1 MDHREFFKK
10 PLIGAVAVVLLLA
23 VGSTEGADTVST
35 VTVLVAYH
43 SVSGNTEKMAQAV
56 SEGAKAVSGTKVV
69 LKRVGDVGTDDLL
82 SSDAVIVGSPVYFG
96 NMSGEVKT
104 FFDNWLLKFGVFPE
118 FKMRNKI
125 GGAFTTGAAA
135 SNGKE
140 LTMLS
145 IMEAMLVTQMIVIG
159 GGGAFGASAITGPD
173 SPGIDDKELTAAR
186 DLGKRIAEV
195 ASMIKSGTK

>member
-69 LKRVGDVGTDDLL
+69 LKRTWSYGLVSGKFAPNRTAIQEWKSRLRRPKEIRK
-82 SSDAVIVGSPVYFG
+82 AIASP
-96 NMSGEVKT
+96 
-104 FFDNWLLKFGVFPE
+104 
-118 FKMRNKI
+118 
-125 GGAFTTGAAA
+125 
-135 SNGKE
+135 
-140 LTMLS
+140 
-145 IMEAMLVTQMIVIG
+145 
-159 GGGAFGASAITGPD
+159 
-173 SPGIDDKELTAAR
+173 
-186 DLGKRIAEV
+186 RIN
-195 ASMIKSGTK
+195 S